1 MIRLSRT
8 DIRNIAANEIVYSRG
23 LQDYKQGH
31 VVNATWSNI
40 KKQYRIT
47 VKDNFEYM
55 VTIQV
60 FDDGTYEHKCN
71 CSDHLKENGACRH
84 VVTALFFVLNYIE
97 RSLLEEPDNPAEK
110 TIHQI
115 LGYFGNQEYT
125 VAQGEIYHIQVSITI
140 PALLRGD
147 SGTALVSFYVGNHRY
162 YKVQSIK
169 KFLTDYYN
177 NENIVMGKEFKFIHG
192 ESKFDKQSQR
202 ILDYFLEIYEI
213 QEAIDKIFYS
223 KIFSKSQIILTRNM
237 LFRLLEFLTD
247 SVFTLD
253 LYGKQYE
260 NIRYSEANPQI
271 KYDLTLTDDGIAMDY
286 HEKFTV
292 TPLTESG
299 ELLFINGC
307 IYRPNKRFL
316 GNYLPFYNNL
326 GGKKEPLVFKGNNKN
341 KFMEVV
347 LPRISETME
356 LSVPKEI
363 KDRFI
368 TAELQPVVYLDR
380 YKTFIRAELKFKYG
394 EYEFNS
400 FESLTNDNYI
410 IIRQPKKEEFYM
422 EYLEKLGFQPKQHSY
437 FMRNEEDIYKFLTQ
451 SIHDLAGECELYYS
465 DDFKK
470 IRVKAPGKFQAGLRV
485 SNELSLLEM
494 DMTYEEVPKEELKDL
509 FKSFRLKKKYYR
521 LKDGSFVDL
530 EQGNLNEVWEILKS
544 LNVSGKELGNDSI
557 RLSKNAALYLDKVF
571 GEKSLS
577 IQKNEEFSKLVE
589 NILNPNVT
597 EYKLPE
603 GIAATLR
610 NYQITGYKWLRT
622 LADNSLGGI
631 LADDMGLG
639 KTLQAIV
646 YMASIKEIA
655 GKSKFLIVC
664 PSSLIYNW
672 QDEIDN
678 FAPALTTEVVT
689 GNPKER
695 QDLIESNQQ
704 RDILITSYP
713 LIRRDVR
720 YYEAIDFHTVFID
733 EAQFIKNADSLNAKS
748 VKLLNAAHK
757 FALTGTP
764 IENSLS
770 ELWSIFDFIMPEYLL
785 THTKFVNQF
794 EKPIMKEQDGVLED
808 LNRRIS
814 PFILR
819 RMKKDVLHEL
829 PEKVETKMLTDMEED
844 QRKVYLSYMEN
855 IKSEIKNDIDEI
867 GLEKS
872 KIKILAALT
881 RLRQICCHPGT
892 FIDNYTGGS
901 GKLELLMEIIA
912 DAISNGHRILIFS
925 QFTSMLAIIRK
936 ELNRL
941 NISSFY
947 LEGST
952 KLHDRNDYV
961 KRFNQGEGYVFLI
974 SLKAGGTG
982 LNLVGA
988 DTVIHYDP
996 WWNPAVEEQATDRAY
1011 RIGQVNSVH
1020 VIKLITKGT
1029 IEEKIYKLQRKKK
1042 DLSNSVIHS
1051 KEVFINTL
1059 TKEELEEIFS

>member
-260 NIRYSEANPQI
+260 NIRYSDANPQI

-292 TPLTESG
+292 IPLTESG

-557 RLSKNAALYLDKVF
+557 RLSKNAALYLDRVF

>member
-260 NIRYSEANPQI
+260 NIRYSDANPQI

-544 LNVSGKELGNDSI
+544 LNVSGKELGNNSI